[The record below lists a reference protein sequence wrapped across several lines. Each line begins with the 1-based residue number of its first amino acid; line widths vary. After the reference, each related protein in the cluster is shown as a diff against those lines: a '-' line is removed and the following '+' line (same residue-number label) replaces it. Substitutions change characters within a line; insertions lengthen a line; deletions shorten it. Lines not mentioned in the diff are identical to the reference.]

1 MSTNIAAEV
10 ATAAAPA
17 PTGPTGPRT
26 TEGKSRTRL
35 NAFRHGLTGHLF
47 LLSPEETPRFR
58 EHHKGVTKHYQPLGP
73 VEEALVLQV
82 ATGMWRLHRCFAME
96 EAMFAMDAAEPPA
109 DLSQSQVFDH
119 IIGPAKT
126 WIEKGKSV
134 ALLSTYEGR
143 IRRALDKDKAE
154 LEAVQARRKEEAAQA
169 MTTAK
174 ALYKLAKAEGKPYQ
188 PELYFTRDPQSPE
201 FVFSA
206 DKVAGDLARQE
217 AMAAADSRLRRLQ
230 IH

>member
-1 MSTNIAAEV
+1 MW
-10 ATAAAPA
+10 
-17 PTGPTGPRT
+17 
-26 TEGKSRTRL
+26 
-35 NAFRHGLTGHLF
+35 HLH
-47 LLSPEETPRFR
+47 PC
-58 EHHKGVTKHYQPLGP
+58 Y
-73 VEEALVLQV
+73 
-82 ATGMWRLHRCFAME
+82 AME

-109 DLSQSQVFDH
+109 DLSQIKVFDH

-126 WIEKGKSV
+126 WLEQGKSI

-143 IRRALDKDKAE
+143 IRRALNKDKAE
-154 LEAVQARRKEEAAQA
+154 LASIQAQRKEAAAQA

-217 AMAAADSRLRRLQ
+217 AMAAADSSLRRLQ